1 MTVKPSC
8 AILGAALGAFLLTAC
23 VNVGIGG
30 GEPPE
35 QLLTLTSTATMPA
48 GTVREGRLD
57 SALAV
62 AVPAVPRHL
71 DVARVPV
78 QTGGTSLAYLA
89 DAFWVEKPAS
99 LFQRVLAE
107 TIRAGGNRMV
117 VTGGELE
124 YGARTQLDGELLAMD
139 YDAAGARVVVRF
151 DAVLRQP
158 DGTIRQRRF
167 ESEVTGVL
175 PNAAAVA
182 PAMNRAANDV
192 AAQVAQWV
200 G

>member
-1 MTVKPSC
+1 MIVKPLC
-8 AILGAALGAFLLTAC
+8 AALGAVVLAGC

-30 GEPPE
+30 GKAPE
-35 QLLTLTSTATMPA
+35 QLLTLTSTATVA
-48 GTVREGRLD
+48 TGTMREGRLD
-57 SALAV
+57 NALAV

-78 QTGGTSLAYLA
+78 QTGGNSLAYLA

-99 LFQRVLAE
+99 LFQRVLVE
-107 TIRAGGNRMV
+107 TIRAGGSRMV

-139 YDAAGARVVVRF
+139 YDAAMSRVVVRF

-167 ESEVTGVL
+167 ESEETGVL
-175 PNAAAVA
+175 PTAAAVA